1 MADKLASYRL
11 KRDFDRTPEPA
22 GKAGRDEDSARFVVQ
37 EHHAR
42 RLHWDLRLER
52 DGVLVSWAVPKGIPP
67 DPRRNH
73 LAVHTEDH
81 PLAYLD
87 FEGEI
92 PAGSYGAGT
101 MTIWDRGTYQ
111 AEKFRKNEVI
121 VTLAGERV
129 RGRYALFQTDGDN
142 WMIHRMD
149 PPEDPDREPLPE
161 GIAPMLATLSDHLPR
176 DADAF
181 GYEVKWDGVRAVAY
195 VDGGRV
201 DLVSRSGESITG
213 RYPEL
218 RGLGEAL
225 GATPAVLDGEI
236 VAFADD
242 RPSFE
247 RLQRRM
253 HVTAEST
260 IRRLAREVPVV
271 YVVFDLLWLD
281 GHSTLELAYADRRR
295 LLEQLALDGPS
306 WQTPPH
312 YLDGPALAD
321 ATKDA
326 GLEGVVAKRLDS
338 AYQPGTRSRA
348 WLKVKN
354 HRVQEFVIG
363 GWLPGQGAREGS
375 IGALLLGY
383 YDDEGP
389 FRHAGRVGTGFTAA
403 ELARL
408 GKLLAPL
415 HRETSP
421 FDPAPRIRDATY
433 VEPHLVARVRF
444 TEWTNAGV
452 VRHPAYLGLRD
463 DKDPTEVV
471 REGAVDPG

>member
-1 MADKLASYRL
+1 MPDPLSSYRS
-11 KRDFDRTPEPA
+11 KRNFDQTPEPA
-22 GKAGRDEDSARFVVQ
+22 GVADTDENAARFVVQ

-67 DPRRNH
+67 DPRQNH

-81 PLAYLD
+81 PLEYLD

-101 MTIWDRGTYQ
+101 MTVWDRGTYE
-111 AEKFRKNEVI
+111 AEKFRANEVI
-121 VTLAGERV
+121 VTLTGERV
-129 RGRYALFQTDGDN
+129 HGRYALFQTDGDN

-161 GIAPMLATLSDHLPR
+161 HIAPMLATLSKHLPR

-195 VDGGRV
+195 VEGGRV
-201 DLVSRSGESITG
+201 QLESRSGESITA

-247 RLQRRM
+247 RLQQRM
-253 HVTAEST
+253 HVTSDSA

-271 YVVFDLLWLD
+271 FLAFDLLWLD
-281 GHSTLELAYADRRR
+281 GHSTLALPYEDRRR
-295 LLEQLALDGPS
+295 LLEQLSVDGPS
-306 WQTPPH
+306 WQTPPF
-312 YLDGPALAD
+312 YVDGRALAD
-321 ATKDA
+321 ATRDA

-338 AYQPGTRSRA
+338 PYLPGARSRS

-354 HRVQEFVIG
+354 HQAQELVVA
-363 GWLPGQGAREGS
+363 GWVPGKGAREGEL
-375 IGALLLGY
+375 GALLLGY
-383 YDDEGP
+383 YDNEG
-389 FRHAGRVGTGFTAA
+389 RLRYAGRVGTGFRAA
-403 ELARL
+403 ELVRL
-408 GKLLAPL
+408 RGLLAPI
-415 HRETSP
+415 RRDSSP

-433 VEPHLVARVRF
+433 VEPRLVAQVRF
-444 TEWTNAGV
+444 TEWTKAGV
-452 VRHPAYLGLRD
+452 VRHPAYLGLRE
-463 DKDPTEVV
+463 DKDPAEVV
-471 REGAVDPG
+471 REAPVDDS

>member
-1 MADKLASYRL
+1 MVDKLASYHS

-22 GKAGRDEDSARFVVQ
+22 GDTGADDDTARFVIQ

-42 RLHWDLRLER
+42 SLHWDLRLEH

-67 DPRRNH
+67 DPRQNH

-81 PLAYLD
+81 PLEYLD

-92 PAGSYGAGT
+92 PAGSYGGGT
-101 MTIWDRGTYQ
+101 MTIWDRGTYA
-111 AEKFRKNEVI
+111 AEKFRANEVI
-121 VTLAGERV
+121 VTLKGERV
-129 RGRYALFQTDGDN
+129 HGRYALFQTDGDN

-149 PPEDPDREPLPE
+149 PPEDPDREPMPE
-161 GIAPMLATLSDHLPR
+161 RIAPMLATLSEHLPH

-195 VDGGRV
+195 VEGGRV
-201 DLVSRSGESITG
+201 RLESRSGESITA

-247 RLQRRM
+247 RLQQRM
-253 HVTAEST
+253 HVTSES
-260 IRRLAREVPVV
+260 IVRRLAREVPIV
-271 YVVFDLLWLD
+271 YLAFDLLWLD
-281 GHSTLELAYADRRR
+281 GHSTLDLAYEDRRR
-295 LLEQLALDGPS
+295 LLEQLDVDGPS
-306 WQTPPH
+306 WQTPPY
-312 YLDGPALAD
+312 YLDGPALAS

-326 GLEGVVAKRLDS
+326 GLEGVVAKRRDS
-338 AYQPGTRSRA
+338 PYQAGARSRA

-354 HRVQEFVIG
+354 HQAQEFVIG
-363 GWLPGQGAREGS
+363 GSVPGQGAREGEF
-375 IGALLLGY
+375 GALLLGY
-383 YDDEGP
+383 YDNEG
-389 FRHAGRVGTGFTAA
+389 RLQYAGRVGTGFSAA

-408 GKLLAPL
+408 RGLLTPL
-415 HRETSP
+415 HRDTSP
-421 FDPAPRIRDATY
+421 FDPPPRIRDATY
-433 VEPHLVARVRF
+433 VEPRLVARVRF
-444 TEWTNAGV
+444 TEWTKAGV
-452 VRHPAYLGLRD
+452 VRHPAYLALED
-463 DKDPTEVV
+463 DKDPADVV
-471 REGAVDPG
+471 REAPVDR